1 MPNKSYV
8 YLLNIEPSNLVF
20 LRFKNT
26 EFDEIIKK
34 PRDQNSKPLEI
45 ENKVDL
51 KLLINK
57 YKCDDI
63 LQSREQENVL
73 KDMDFYHLQEN
84 IKDNYWI
91 RG

>member
-84 IKDNYWI
+84 IKNNYWI
-91 RG
+91 QG

>member
-20 LRFKNT
+20 LKFKNT

>member
-26 EFDEIIKK
+26 EFDEIIKE

-45 ENKVDL
+45 EDKADL

-57 YKCDDI
+57 
-63 LQSREQENVL
+63 
-73 KDMDFYHLQEN
+73 
-84 IKDNYWI
+84 
-91 RG
+91 

>member
-57 YKCDDI
+57 YKCDDV

>member
-20 LRFKNT
+20 LKFKNT
-26 EFDEIIKK
+26 EFDGIIKK

-45 ENKVDL
+45 EDKVDL

-57 YKCDDI
+57 
-63 LQSREQENVL
+63 
-73 KDMDFYHLQEN
+73 
-84 IKDNYWI
+84 
-91 RG
+91 